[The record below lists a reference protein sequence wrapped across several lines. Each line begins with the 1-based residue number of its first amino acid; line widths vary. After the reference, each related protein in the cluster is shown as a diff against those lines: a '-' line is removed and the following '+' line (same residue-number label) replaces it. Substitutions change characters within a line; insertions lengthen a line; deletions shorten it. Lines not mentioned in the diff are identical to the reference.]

1 MDADISNLTVGF
13 DGKKIKIPAMLV
25 SSCSKIVVTISD
37 GSDKTVIEDWVVKEV
52 KREDDTLE
60 SFVATFESETAK
72 DFDYKADMS
81 VSIEIYAV
89 AENTTSDAVIEYDV
103 VGTKTLWVFDSV
115 AFERVVQ

>member
-1 MDADISNLTVGF
+1 
-13 DGKKIKIPAMLV
+13 MLV

-89 AENTTSDAVIEYDV
+89 AENTTSDAVI
-103 VGTKTLWVFDSV
+103 
-115 AFERVVQ
+115 